1 MSETD
6 PIDTAVK
13 IITALS
19 HGTATRTMYADSL
32 LQVFIAVEGAERAA
46 SAIASVAAGV
56 VMAAADMVDT
66 DPARLTAQIGD
77 ALKRRLPFEAAS

>member
-6 PIDTAVK
+6 RIDTAVK
-13 IITALS
+13 IISALS

-32 LQVFIAVEGAERAA
+32 LRVFIAVEGAERAA

-56 VMAAADMVDT
+56 VMAAADVVDA
-66 DPARLTAQIGD
+66 DPADLTAKIGE
-77 ALKRRLPFEAAS
+77 ALKLPRPYEAAS

>member
-1 MSETD
+1 MSDND

-56 VMAAADMVDT
+56 VMASADLVDA
-66 DPARLTAQIGD
+66 DPAELTAQIGEG
-77 ALKRRLPFEAAS
+77 LKRRVPFEAAS